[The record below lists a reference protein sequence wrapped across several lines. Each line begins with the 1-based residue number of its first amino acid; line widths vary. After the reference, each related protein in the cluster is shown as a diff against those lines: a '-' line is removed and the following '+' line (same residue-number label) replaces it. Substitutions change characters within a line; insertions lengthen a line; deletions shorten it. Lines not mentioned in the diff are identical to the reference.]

1 MSDSRAPAGQNAA
14 RPVPAMASLLA
25 AWTVVLLAGCAQP
38 AVRSDDALK
47 FGRGVSQTRQQAR
60 IAFHDAN
67 ALAREQAIQYVLAT
81 TRPGIT
87 EQDFTPALD
96 PQVVAAW
103 DTAFGLMESY
113 ASSLQQL
120 LAPERPAGFG
130 NAVVE
135 LGSELKSGR
144 VGTTVPPTVGTAF
157 AQLGEILITIKAGDD
172 ARSAMRK
179 ADPGV
184 RAVLASMA
192 DAIGAS
198 DRTGVRGTVW
208 SNWTARLAQGPV
220 RDYSNA
226 VRNNNDSTGKRAAA
240 EAYLD
245 GLDQRDVQL
254 ASLALLR
261 QSLLLLADAHSA
273 AAAGSPAD
281 LSGTLELINQQL
293 GETKSLFQRFSA
305 ATGGGAGGG
314 GGEGAQHDRKTTGNT
329 PAKRNGNGN
338 GNGGG
343 VGE

>member
-1 MSDSRAPAGQNAA
+1 MAQFAA
-14 RPVPAMASLLA
+14 RPVPAMASLPAVLIVA
-25 AWTVVLLAGCAQP
+25 LLAGCAQP

-47 FGRGVSQTRQQAR
+47 FGQGVSQTRQQAR

-96 PQVVAAW
+96 PQAVAAW

-120 LAPERPAGFG
+120 LAPEHPAAFG

-144 VGTTVPPTVGTAF
+144 VGATVPPTVGTAF
-157 AQLGEILITIKAGDD
+157 AQLGEILITIKAEDD

-184 RAVLASMA
+184 RAVLTSMA

-208 SNWTARLAQGPV
+208 SNWKTQLAEGPI

-226 VRNNNDSTGKRAAA
+226 VRNNNDMAAKRTAA
-240 EAYLD
+240 EAYIDLLD
-245 GLDQRDVQL
+245 RRDAQL
-254 ASLALLR
+254 ASLASLR

-281 LSGTLELINQQL
+281 LAGTLALINQRL
-293 GETKSLFQRFSA
+293 DETKSLFQRFSA
-305 ATGGGAGGG
+305 IS
-314 GGEGAQHDRKTTGNT
+314 GGEPGTKADGKPTSRSANG
-329 PAKRNGNGN
+329 NGNGN
-338 GNGGG
+338 GNGG
-343 VGE
+343 